1 MKGKNNNKSKQI
13 LFSVLGVLSIFA
25 ITIGVTYAV
34 FTYTKEGTTDNIV
47 TTGTLKFLY
56 TENNTNGNG
65 ISITEAEPISDTKG
79 KELVGDNNVFDFKV

>member
-1 MKGKNNNKSKQI
+1 MNRKSKQI
-13 LFSVLGVLSIFA
+13 LFSIFGILSLLV

-34 FTYTKEGTTDNIV
+34 FTYTKEGTTDNVV
-47 TTGTLKFLY
+47 TSGTLKFLY
-56 TENNTNGNG
+56 TENDTNGNG

>member
-1 MKGKNNNKSKQI
+1 MNKKSKQI
-13 LFSVLGVLSIFA
+13 LFSIFGILSLLV

-34 FTYTKEGTTDNIV
+34 FTYTKEGTTDNVV
-47 TTGTLKFLY
+47 TSGTLKFLY

>member
-1 MKGKNNNKSKQI
+1 MNNKSNQI
-13 LFSVLGVLSIFA
+13 IFSILGILSILVIA
-25 ITIGVTYAV
+25 IGVTYAV
-34 FTYTKEGTTDNIV
+34 FTYTKEETTDNVV

-56 TENNTNGNG
+56 TENDTNGNG

>member
-1 MKGKNNNKSKQI
+1 MNRKSKQI

-34 FTYTKEGTTDNIV
+34 FTYTKEGTTDNVV
-47 TTGTLKFLY
+47 TSGTLKFLY